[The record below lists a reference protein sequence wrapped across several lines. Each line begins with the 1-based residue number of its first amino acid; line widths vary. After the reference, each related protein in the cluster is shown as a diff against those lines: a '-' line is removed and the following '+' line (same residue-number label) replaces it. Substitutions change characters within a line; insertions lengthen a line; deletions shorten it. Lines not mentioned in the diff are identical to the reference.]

1 MRSPAVL
8 SSLVKVVGLARNGDH
23 PCLDKPYLRHCQSF
37 SISSLSK
44 IFGLGWPPVTI
55 ARPHLIL
62 SIFLTGVLCEYTHAD
77 EKQEFIEVFADSGTQ
92 IVNGDEGVTV
102 YQIDRIDRFKRE
114 LSSDLPVD
122 PEAAKRAAMHHFQR
136 MDAQLSGELEN
147 AAKGLVQSMQYGI
160 DRYPAIVFDGE
171 AVVYGLTDI
180 SAATQLYRRWQAE
193 GTRQ

>member
-1 MRSPAVL
+1 M
-8 SSLVKVVGLARNGDH
+8 
-23 PCLDKPYLRHCQSF
+23 
-37 SISSLSK
+37 
-44 IFGLGWPPVTI
+44 TI
-55 ARPHLIL
+55 ARAHLIH
-62 SIFLTGVLCEYTHAD
+62 SILLTGTLCEYTRAGEQQD
-77 EKQEFIEVFADSGTQ
+77 FIEVFTDSRTQ
-92 IVNGDEGVTV
+92 VMNGDERMIV
-102 YQIDRIDRFKRE
+102 YQIDWIDRFERE